1 MNQHYKQI
9 VFLVF
14 VLILFSGNGLAE
26 TMFVTDVLKL
36 TLRSGPSTEHKIL
49 SVVESGQQVELLE
62 PGEDWSLVRAANGK
76 EGYVLTRYLMP
87 DPTHNV
93 RLEQLQG
100 KHKALMQQAAT
111 LLEENTRL
119 KKDSRELKSTLDGN
133 EKTLKKLRVDYE
145 KLKAGSAEYIELKE
159 KYKTA
164 SGQLSEQTKRAEALD
179 EELRSIEINQ
189 YIKWFLAGSGVL
201 LVGFIVGYSAR
212 RQRRRTST
220 RSAGRP

>member
-1 MNQHYKQI
+1 MKQPYKRI
-9 VFLVF
+9 VFLAI
-14 VLILFSGNGLAE
+14 VLIFFSGNGLAE
-26 TMFVTDVLKL
+26 TMYVTDVLKL

-49 SVVESGQQVELLE
+49 SVVESGQQVEMLE

-76 EGYVLTRYLMP
+76 EGYVLTRYLLP

-93 RLEQLQG
+93 RLEQLQN
-100 KHKALMQQAAT
+100 KHKALMQQAAA

-119 KKDSRELKSTLDGN
+119 KEENQELKSALDGS

-164 SGQLSEQTKRAEALD
+164 SGQLAEQTKRAEALD

-212 RQRRRTST
+212 RQRRRPSLI
-220 RSAGRP
+220 

>member
-1 MNQHYKQI
+1 MKPHYKHMVLWGI
-9 VFLVF
+9 
-14 VLILFSGNGLAE
+14 VLILFSGTGLAE
-26 TMFVTDVLKL
+26 TLYVTDELKL

-49 SVVESGQQVELLE
+49 SVVESGQQVEMLE
-62 PGEDWSLVRAANGK
+62 PGEDWSLVRTTGGK

-93 RLEQLQG
+93 RLEQLQN

-119 KKDSRELKSTLDGN
+119 KKEGSELKSALDGN
-133 EKTLKKLRVDYE
+133 EKALKKLRIDYE

-164 SGQLSEQTKRAEALD
+164 SGQLAEQTKRAEALD
-179 EELRSIEINQ
+179 EELRAIEINQ

-201 LVGFIVGYSAR
+201 LVGFIVGFSAR
-212 RQRRRTST
+212 RQRRRPSLI
-220 RSAGRP
+220 